1 MKAIK
6 YLLAGALMIGFSA
19 QSMAQDIK
27 SEVKAITKV
36 IVDNK
41 SNLDAVEDQIKAFYK
56 ANKKN
61 PEALAGLG
69 RAYFEVKDSVNAE
82 KYANL
87 AIKQA
92 RKSSRS
98 A

>member
-27 SEVKAITKV
+27 SEIKAITKV

-61 PEALAGLG
+61 FSMLNG
-69 RAYFEVKDSVNAE
+69 
-82 KYANL
+82 
-87 AIKQA
+87 
-92 RKSSRS
+92 
-98 A
+98 